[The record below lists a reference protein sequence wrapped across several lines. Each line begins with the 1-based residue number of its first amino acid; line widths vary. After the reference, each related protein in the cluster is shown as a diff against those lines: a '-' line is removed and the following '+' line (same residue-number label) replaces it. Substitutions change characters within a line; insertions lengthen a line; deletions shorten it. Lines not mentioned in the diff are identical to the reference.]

1 MSFEPIASAGGLP
14 ADLEAAPAASK
25 PDASV
30 AATPPPDAVVSRN
43 VTSIMPPGYTQTQT
57 VKADGRVTTVVTNAT
72 GSTVAATYGTA
83 TMKPSEL
90 GLSVWA

>member
-25 PDASV
+25 PANS
-30 AATPPPDAVVSRN
+30 ATPPPDAVVSRN

>member
-14 ADLEAAPAASK
+14 ADLEAPPAASK
-25 PDASV
+25 T
-30 AATPPPDAVVSRN
+30 ATTVTPPPPDAVVSRN